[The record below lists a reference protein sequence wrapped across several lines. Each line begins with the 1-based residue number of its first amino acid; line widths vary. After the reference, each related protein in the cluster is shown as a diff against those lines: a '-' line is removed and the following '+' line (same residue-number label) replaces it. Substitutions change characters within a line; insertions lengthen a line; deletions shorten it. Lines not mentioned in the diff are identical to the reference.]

1 MAIQSEQ
8 EFKAALAALPLA
20 QQRQVAAAFGQ
31 RVIDL
36 CHDVRVKNALASAAR
51 ADITAEELALAAQAA
66 HSARVESY
74 TQCGHDSGWAP
85 AAGHF
90 VARAAECCVRA
101 ATAGEPVAWDAAMQA
116 RLARTCQMVAQGE
129 GTDND
134 EAAAQHQ
141 ILETFL
147 HNGSTSS

>member
-1 MAIQSEQ
+1 MAIQTEQ
-8 EFKAALAALPLA
+8 EFKAALAALPLTR
-20 QQRQVAAAFGQ
+20 QRQVAAAFGQ
-31 RVIDL
+31 RVVDL
-36 CHDVRVKNALASAAR
+36 CHDVRVKNALAAAAR
-51 ADITAEELALAAQAA
+51 SDITAEELVLVAHSA

-74 TQCGHDSGWAP
+74 TQCGHDSGWSP

-101 ATAGEPVAWDAAMQA
+101 ATKGEPVAWEAAMQA

-134 EAAAQHQ
+134 ESAAQYQ
-141 ILETFL
+141 LLETFL
-147 HNGSTSS
+147 KA

>member
-1 MAIQSEQ
+1 MAIQTEK

-20 QQRQVAAAFGQ
+20 RQRQVAAAFGQ
-31 RVIDL
+31 RVMDL
-36 CHDVRVKNALASAAR
+36 CHDVRVKNALAAAAR
-51 ADITAEELALAAQAA
+51 TDITAQELVLVAHSA

-74 TQCGHDSGWAP
+74 TQCGHDSGWGP

-101 ATAGEPVAWDAAMQA
+101 AAEGEPVAWEAAMQA

-134 EAAAQHQ
+134 ESDAQRQ

-147 HNGSTSS
+147 QN

>member
-1 MAIQSEQ
+1 MAIQTEK

-20 QQRQVAAAFGQ
+20 RQRQVAAAFGQ
-31 RVIDL
+31 RVMDL
-36 CHDVRVKNALASAAR
+36 CHDVRVKNALAAAAR
-51 ADITAEELALAAQAA
+51 TDITAQELVLVAHSA

-74 TQCGHDSGWAP
+74 TQCGHDSGWGP

-101 ATAGEPVAWDAAMQA
+101 AAEGEPVAWEAALQA

-134 EAAAQHQ
+134 ESDAQRQ

-147 HNGSTSS
+147 QN

>member
-1 MAIQSEQ
+1 MAIQKEK
-8 EFKAALAALPLA
+8 EFKAALAALPLKR
-20 QQRQVAAAFGQ
+20 QRQIAAAFGQ
-31 RVIDL
+31 RVLDL
-36 CHDVRVKNALASAAR
+36 CHDVRVKNALAAAAR
-51 ADITAEELALAAQAA
+51 ADITAEELALVAHSA

-74 TQCGHDSGWAP
+74 TQCGRDSGWAP

-90 VARAAECCVRA
+90 VARSAECCVRA
-101 ATAGEPVAWDAAMQA
+101 AAEGEPVAWEAAMQA

-134 EAAAQHQ
+134 ESQAQHQ

-147 HNGSTSS
+147 QN

>member
-1 MAIQSEQ
+1 MAIQTEK

-20 QQRQVAAAFGQ
+20 RQRQVAAAFGQ
-31 RVIDL
+31 RVMDL
-36 CHDVRVKNALASAAR
+36 CHDVRVKNALATASR
-51 ADITAEELALAAQAA
+51 ADVSDQELVLVAHSA

-74 TQCGHDSGWAP
+74 TQCGHDSGWVP

-90 VARAAECCVRA
+90 VSRAAECCVRA
-101 ATAGEPVAWDAAMQA
+101 AAEGEPVAWEAAMQA

-134 EAAAQHQ
+134 EATAQYQ

-147 HNGSTSS
+147 QN

>member
-1 MAIQSEQ
+1 MAIQNEK
-8 EFKAALAALPLA
+8 EFKATLAALPLNR
-20 QQRQVAAAFGQ
+20 QRQIAAAFGQ
-31 RVIDL
+31 RVMDL

-51 ADITAEELALAAQAA
+51 ADITPEELALVAHSA
-66 HSARVESY
+66 HSARVASY
-74 TQCGHDSGWAP
+74 AQCGHDSTWEC

-101 ATAGEPVAWDAAMQA
+101 ATEGEPVAWEAAMQA

-134 EAAAQHQ
+134 ESASQRQ

-147 HNGSTSS
+147 QN

>member
-1 MAIQSEQ
+1 MAIQTEK

-20 QQRQVAAAFGQ
+20 RQRQIAAAFGQ
-31 RVIDL
+31 RVMDL
-36 CHDVRVKNALASAAR
+36 CHDVRVKNALAAAAR
-51 ADITAEELALAAQAA
+51 TDITPEELTLVAHSA

-74 TQCGHDSGWAP
+74 TQCGRDSGWVP

-90 VARAAECCVRA
+90 VSRAAECCVRA
-101 ATAGEPVAWDAAMQA
+101 ATEGEPVAWEAAMQA

-134 EAAAQHQ
+134 EAAAQYQ
-141 ILETFL
+141 ILKTYL
-147 HNGSTSS
+147 QN